1 VSAPAKPAAEQVTQ
15 PLEVPLPPQGCRSAE
30 SGVWLVPAT
39 VLAAVA
45 AGQVIRAG
53 LAAEARFTLVLC
65 LLVGLLVLAGTALLG
80 SRVIDR

>member
-1 VSAPAKPAAEQVTQ
+1 MSAPAKAAAEQVTQ

-45 AGQVIRAG
+45 AGQVARAA
-53 LAAEARFTLVLC
+53 LVAEARLTLVLC
-65 LLVGLLVLAGTALLG
+65 LLVGLLVLAGAALVFA
-80 SRVIDR
+80 RVIDR